1 MPSTAIIDPGLPTL
15 PEVFDPA
22 TIAEQLAWVLPAD
35 WGSVQDVQLRIVKH
49 HPGSRCTFEIAVRT
63 ARGERSLIGKVYAS
77 DRSDV
82 YRAMEAIR
90 RSGFGP
96 QHAFSIPEPLAY
108 VPELQLLLQ
117 EKVEGPRAK
126 LIFLTADEAGR
137 AEASARAARWL
148 ARFHAIAPRSGRVE
162 DRGERRDAVERWSQR
177 IGKMGE
183 SVASR
188 ARPLGRRLAGIAA
201 SMRAGDVCAGHG
213 SYDCHQIILAD
224 GRTVTFDWD
233 SHDVADPCRDVAR
246 FVVALQRIALK
257 YAGAIGALDGAV
269 EVFLSTYETL
279 SPFDVSANLA
289 WYRALTCLQL
299 AKYEINRPVCTFPEG
314 IEALVGEGWR
324 VLEEGRHA

>member
-1 MPSTAIIDPGLPTL
+1 VPSTAIIDPGLPTL

-22 TIAEQLAWVLPAD
+22 TIGEQLGCVLPAD

-188 ARPLGRRLAGIAA
+188 ARPLGRRARAMAAMTVIRSAWRTAGPSRSTGTAMTWRIRAA
-201 SMRAGDVCAGHG
+201 TWRDSSSPSSGLRSSMRAP
-213 SYDCHQIILAD
+213 S
-224 GRTVTFDWD
+224 
-233 SHDVADPCRDVAR
+233 AR
-246 FVVALQRIALK
+246 SMVRSRSF
-257 YAGAIGALDGAV
+257 
-269 EVFLSTYETL
+269 
-279 SPFDVSANLA
+279 
-289 WYRALTCLQL
+289 
-299 AKYEINRPVCTFPEG
+299 
-314 IEALVGEGWR
+314 
-324 VLEEGRHA
+324 